1 MDRRQ
6 RIFLYG
12 VILGLAVFFFIF
24 HFMNAAF
31 RATHGVEVHT
41 PGSQSRR

>member
-12 VILGLAVFFFIF
+12 VILGLVMFWFIF
-24 HFMNAAF
+24 QFMNAAF
-31 RATHGVEVHT
+31 RISNTVEVNPSGVYT
-41 PGSQSRR
+41 GR